1 LRRFVTARRT
11 GRDQGRGA
19 RILWLMMVAAV
30 VAGFAL
36 HEVGLRALPA
46 AQAQKNA
53 SRGIAATLPGQT
65 PHAIAGSVAA
75 AGTAFNV
82 YATTLQ
88 GLVPAVRGIP
98 ERVYVPNSDNGTVT
112 VIDPVTFRVLY
123 TIPAGSIPH
132 HVAPAWDLS
141 KLYVDE
147 ERSGALMVIDP
158 RSGRPVSTV
167 NVPDPYNLYFSPDGT
182 TAVVV
187 EEAFRRLEF
196 RDRTTFALRGTLA
209 LGPGIDH
216 LDFSADGNYFLIT
229 AEWSG
234 EIFRVDVHTMKVTGA
249 MNVGGLPIDVRLSP
263 DGSVFFVANQ
273 GRNGVSVVDGSA
285 MRELSFIPTGRGAHG
300 LYISRDTRSLYV
312 TNRLAGSVSVI
323 DIASRK
329 RTATWQTGGSPDMLQ
344 LNPDGTQLWMSSRYD
359 GYVIV
364 VDTSSGKVLARIRT
378 GAGAH
383 GLTYFPAPG
392 LHSIGHNG
400 VYR

>member
-1 LRRFVTARRT
+1 LRRFVTAGRT
-11 GRDQGRGA
+11 ERDPSRAA
-19 RILWLMMVAAV
+19 RILWLMMAAAV

-36 HEVGLRALPA
+36 HEVGLRALRV
-46 AQAQKNA
+46 AQAQKTH
-53 SRGIAATLPGQT
+53 GIAASGHGHPPPGN
-65 PHAIAGSVAA
+65 AGSVAA
-75 AGTAFNV
+75 AGAAFNV
-82 YATTLQ
+82 YASTLQ
-88 GLVPAVRGIP
+88 GLAPAVRGIP
-98 ERVYVPNSDNGTVT
+98 ERVYVPNSVDGTLT
-112 VIDPVTFRVLY
+112 VIDPATFRVLY

-147 ERSGALMVIDP
+147 ERSGTLMVIDP
-158 RSGRPVSTV
+158 RSGREVGTLS
-167 NVPDPYNLYFSPDGT
+167 VPDPYNLYFSPDGT
-182 TAVVV
+182 TAIVV
-187 EEAFRRLEF
+187 EEAFQRLEF
-196 RDRTTFALRGTLA
+196 RDRTTFAMRGTLA

-216 LDFSADGNYFLIT
+216 LDFSADGRYFLIT

-234 EIFRVDVHTMKVTGA
+234 EIFRVDVRTMKVTGQ
-249 MNVGGLPIDVRLSP
+249 MNVGGLPVDVRLSP

-273 GRNGVSVVDGSA
+273 GRNGVSVVDGAS

-312 TNRLAGSVSVI
+312 SNRLAGSVSVI
-323 DIASRK
+323 DIAARK
-329 RTATWQTGGSPDMLQ
+329 RTATWHTGGSPDMLQ

-364 VDTSSGKVLARIRT
+364 VDTTTGHVLARIRT